1 MSFPRPDTRLHVSTT
16 APDPEERGR
25 QRGAALAG
33 ILPAAIEAYDRL
45 FAAGGVAT
53 ATVRSDAARALD
65 AIAAYRTGLAEQIV
79 GIAEAAGIDVWRVAA
94 LNARTEILAR
104 SRTIA
109 PGECSTIVRSLP
121 GADGIRNVGV
131 QTWDWH
137 VELSDH
143 WHTLDAGGGAHRYA
157 GITEHGILAKIGV
170 NSAGVALHFN
180 ILGHAQDGIGGIPMH
195 VLAAL
200 VLEEATDAD
209 HAVEL
214 VREAPI
220 SSSGSFMI
228 FDRDRAVLLDLSPV
242 GVFEAPAVLPGTR
255 VRTNHFLTAQPAA
268 AEKSTYQP
276 DSGERYGFLVGR
288 LAASAPQ
295 SPEHLLAQ
303 LITGEGE
310 PALTCVPKADAALGD
325 RWASLA
331 TVVLDPAQ
339 REARVLDGTPAEHA
353 SRPWH
358 TLRATE
364 DALAIV

>member
-33 ILPAAIEAYDRL
+33 ILPGAIDAYDRL
-45 FAAGGVAT
+45 FAAGGLTT

-65 AIAAYRTGLAEQIV
+65 TIAAHRTGLAEQIV
-79 GIAEAAGIDVWRVAA
+79 GVAEAAGVDVWRVAA

-104 SRTIA
+104 SRTVP
-109 PGECSTIVRSLP
+109 PGECSTIVRALP
-121 GADGIRNVGV
+121 GADGTRNVGV

-137 VELSDH
+137 AELSDY
-143 WHTLDAGGGAHRYA
+143 WHTLDAGGGPHRYA
-157 GITEHGILAKIGV
+157 GITEDGILAKIGV

-180 ILGHAQDGIGGIPMH
+180 ILGHTQDAIGGIPMH

-200 VLEEATDAD
+200 VLEEAEDAA

-220 SSSGSFMI
+220 SSSGSFLI

-242 GVFEAPAVLPGTR
+242 GVFEAPAALPETR
-255 VRTNHFLTAQPAA
+255 VRTNHFLTAPPAA
-268 AEKSTYQP
+268 AEKAAYQP
-276 DSGERYGFLVGR
+276 DSGERYAFLLGR

-295 SPEHLLAQ
+295 TPEALLAQ
-303 LITGEGE
+303 LVTGEGE
-310 PALTCVPKADAALGD
+310 PALTCVPKEDAVLGD

-331 TVVLDPAQ
+331 TVILDPAE

-353 SRPWH
+353 TRPWH

-364 DALAIV
+364 DALALV